1 MTTHDA
7 FAGASELFDLD
18 PERVACPYPTFTALR
33 DAAPVAWFDAID
45 SFVVTSYD
53 LIVEV
58 LREAE
63 KFSSRSATGPATER
77 EMAKVMVELLAEKP
91 EMLEM
96 CERAAK
102 SGTEPVLLSADP
114 PEHGRQRALVNR
126 AFSPGAIRRIEPEI
140 ETLATKLIDGFA
152 GRGRVELLGE
162 FAVPLPMTV
171 IAKALGVS
179 LDRMDDF
186 IRWSKTLVAGIGKRD
201 FGTAELAAILQTRT
215 ELGAYLHEVVGERVR
230 EPQDDLISQ
239 LVEAEI
245 DGERLRRSEVV
256 DMVVQFLL
264 AGNDTTAKLISTAM
278 LRLACNPALADR
290 LRAEPDLVAPFIEEV
305 LRLEPPI
312 NGTYRIATED
322 YDLRGVEI
330 PAGASVWMVY
340 AAGNRDPAQFADPDE
355 WQLPEP
361 PKSPHLAFGFGEHFC
376 LGASLARAEGRI
388 ALHALLARCKDLRLG
403 VDAGDVRYDPSFML
417 HGLRELPLVFHP
429 AGAPAP

>member
-1 MTTHDA
+1 MTTDDA
-7 FAGASELFDLD
+7 FAGTQELFELD
-18 PERVACPYPTFTALR
+18 PGRVACPYPTFAALR
-33 DAAPVAWFDAID
+33 TVSPVAWFDSID
-45 SFVVTSYD
+45 AFVVTSYD

-63 KFSSRSATGPATER
+63 KFSSRHATGPATEQ
-77 EMAKVMVELLAEKP
+77 EMAKVMVELIAEQP
-91 EMLEM
+91 EMLELA
-96 CERAAK
+96 ERAAK
-102 SGTEPVLLSADP
+102 AGAEPVLLSADP

-140 ETLATKLIDGFA
+140 ETLANELIDAFA
-152 GRGRVELLGE
+152 DRGRVELLTE

-186 IRWSKTLVAGIGKRD
+186 VRWSKTLVAGIGKRD

-215 ELGAYLHEVVGERVR
+215 ELGDYLHEVVAAREQ

-245 DGERLRRSEVV
+245 AGVRLHRSEIV

-278 LRLACNPALADR
+278 LRLANDPALADG
-290 LRAEPDLVAPFIEEV
+290 LRAEPDQVAPFVEEM

-312 NGTYRIATED
+312 NGTYRIANED
-322 YDLRGVEI
+322 YELGGVRI
-330 PAGASVWMVY
+330 PAGSSVWMVY
-340 AAGNRDPAQFADPDE
+340 AAGNRDPEQFPNPDVC
-355 WQLPEP
+355 QLPTP

-388 ALHALLARCKDLRLG
+388 GIHALLNRCDDIQL
-403 VDAGDVRYDPSFML
+403 DADPDNVAYDESFML
-417 HGLRELPLVFHP
+417 HGLQALPLAFRLARVP
-429 AGAPAP
+429 A